1 LLSNGPIIALECT
14 DVSDVLKIR
23 MKKNPDGGR
32 SLACTRADGTVTWQ
46 SRQSQQA
53 AFFPRH
59 DLTHFA
65 VETVLAQRNG
75 FYGLLAAGWD
85 LSDFGVPWPR
95 GRIPP
100 EADVSETIVGFLDIE
115 RASGERAAADQLNEL
130 LAARCAEKGYAAP
143 PRITDESLREIRR
156 KRAELF
162 AQWDAVRPGESL
174 ELVYD

>member
-1 LLSNGPIIALECT
+1 
-14 DVSDVLKIR
+14 VLTIR
-23 MKKNPDGGR
+23 IKKNSDGGT
-32 SLACTRADGTVTWQ
+32 SLTCTRGDGTVTWQ

-65 VETVLAQRNG
+65 VETVLTHRNG

-85 LSDFGVPWPR
+85 LSDFGAPWPR

-100 EADVSETIVGFLDIE
+100 EADVSEAIVGFLDIE
-115 RASGERAAADQLNEL
+115 RASGERTAAHQLNEL
-130 LAARCAEKGYAAP
+130 LAARCAEHGYAAP
-143 PRITDESLREIRR
+143 PCITDESLSEIRR

-162 AQWDAVRPGESL
+162 ARWDAVPTGEAL
-174 ELVYD
+174 ELIYE